1 MASSLTLTEI
11 PSADL
16 PATAPTGKGIM
27 FIEETSGNPMIRDD
41 AGVDTPMTPGGVDVA
56 FSPMLFAES
65 MVDQNP
71 AGLDVTTP
79 ITFGPA
85 QGTVSDPAM
94 INALGDITINEDVSA
109 LIITVIA
116 AFGRVGGAG
125 ISELFFRSTFN
136 GSPIGTPISTKIDNA
151 NTQQITF
158 IVNHFAVPSGTV
170 LAFEF
175 VRDPAGN
182 NSGGLL
188 TGTPTA
194 TGWPT
199 DSPSATV
206 VVSKI
211 VAL

>member
-1 MASSLTLTEI
+1 MASSLTFTEI
-11 PSADL
+11 LAADL

-27 FIEETSGNPMIRDD
+27 FLEQTTGDPMIRND
-41 AGVDTPMTPGGVDVA
+41 AGVDTPMTPGGVSVA

-71 AGLDVTTP
+71 TGLDVTTQM
-79 ITFGPA
+79 TFGPA
-85 QGTVSDPAM
+85 QGSVSDPAM
-94 INALGDITINEDVSA
+94 IDALGNITINEDVSA
-109 LIITVIA
+109 LIVTVIA
-116 AFGRVGGAG
+116 AFGRVGGVG
-125 ISELFFRSTFN
+125 ISEMFFRSTFN
-136 GSPIGTPISTKIDNA
+136 GAPIGTPILTKIDNA

-170 LAFEF
+170 LGFEF

-182 NSGGLL
+182 DSGGLL

-199 DSPSATV
+199 DSPSTTV
-206 VVSKI
+206 VISKI
-211 VAL
+211 IAL